1 MQAVFLELVKLSL
14 IGSLF
19 AAAVMLVRLILPKTP
34 KWIFCLLWGVVALRL
49 ICPVSI
55 ESKLSLVPENIASGQ
70 IITSVGDAYIG
81 DVEIIREND
90 TGYRDAVDAGRQ
102 PVSSSEGYYVV
113 TGKDSLEAPKTVAG
127 TLYPILSWVWA
138 AGVAAMLIYTAV
150 SYLMLRRK
158 MAEATRLRENI
169 WQCEQVDS
177 PFVLGFFK
185 PKIYLPYTVTDS
197 DMVNVIAHEQAHI
210 HRRDHWW
217 KPIGFILLSVYWFN
231 PVLWV
236 AYIMLCRDIEA
247 ACDEKVIKHMEKD
260 EKRAYSTALLNC
272 SVNRRRIAACPL
284 AFGEVGVKERV
295 KTVMNYKKPAFWIV
309 IAAVALCVVVTV
321 CFLTNPKDYGPE
333 VGNPQMLELPGV
345 EWFATPEEVK
355 AALNITE
362 DQIVSEGITPER
374 EDVANDY
381 DRYDLYVTD
390 LTLYGREVS
399 YALFEFRRNPGYDFA
414 FNHAIVMFTEDT
426 DMVKFRDDLEE
437 IYGAG
442 SQEPYRYY
450 LYYNNKKQYHKT
462 ELIMEQ
468 NLKYLSQND
477 RFLEGLDGNPY
488 QDALNDPDYMVH
500 HWATEN
506 GCSVIPA
513 EVVEWFKDAMDRA
526 PNAEDSVLQDD
537 EVLMEMLDQIPW
549 VAMTISNRCMPAIR
563 QDAEGIEDESAA
575 LYTNNYI
582 EFNANF
588 LASYLY
594 EARKAAVDDPTDDT
608 SAASEPTED
617 AAQSADP
624 PTSPATLAD
633 IMASVPALDDVST
646 LCFPGTR
653 WGSTPE
659 EVKAVL
665 NVAEEQII
673 TDQPNGDSYILL
685 VENVPFFGSEV
696 VSAEFKFIAR
706 NNEFGLATVNLYY
719 PDGTDMSTVEAALM
733 DLYGTPN
740 EGQGFTCY
748 EVSNGTVN
756 TSSAWGFTP
765 NFSGKGPFVMN
776 WWESTAKRADLLPA
790 AVQEAMIESGY
801 LTYYMER
808 LDPADPSTRDLILEY
823 LNNDPAVLL
832 YCTNGSN
839 AGNVGFQY
847 YTKNEVSFSAL
858 DYMIQLL
865 YNSK

>member
-1 MQAVFLELVKLSL
+1 MQTIFLELIKLSL

-19 AAAVMLVRLILPKTP
+19 AGAVMLVRLIFPKTP
-34 KWIFCLLWGVVALRL
+34 KWIICLLWGVVALRL

-55 ESKLSLVPENIASGQ
+55 ESNVSLVPDSISSGQ
-70 IITSVGDAYIG
+70 IITNIGDEYIG
-81 DVEIIREND
+81 DVNVIYENNEE
-90 TGYRDAVDAGRQ
+90 YSDAVEAGRQ
-102 PVSSSEGYYVV
+102 PIQSGDGYYVV
-113 TGKDSLEAPKTVAG
+113 TEADSLEAPKTVEE
-127 TLYPILSWVWA
+127 TLYPILSWVWV
-138 AGVAAMLIYTAV
+138 AGVVLMLGYTVA

-158 MAEATRLRENI
+158 MAEATLLRDNI

-217 KPIGFILLSVYWFN
+217 KPVGFILLSLHWFN
-231 PVLWV
+231 PVLWL
-236 AYIMLCRDIEA
+236 AYILLCRDIEA

-260 EKRAYSTALLNC
+260 EKRSYSTALLNC

-309 IAAVALCVVVTV
+309 VTAVALCIVVAVS
-321 CFLTNPKDYGPE
+321 FLTNPKDYGPE
-333 VGNPQMLELPGV
+333 VGNPKMLELPGV
-345 EWFATPEEVK
+345 AWFATPDEVK
-355 AALNITE
+355 EALNITE
-362 DQIVSEGITPER
+362 EQIIEEYTTSGYILEMW
-374 EDVANDY
+374 
-381 DRYDLYVTD
+381 VTD
-390 LTLYGREVS
+390 LTLYGRDVPFAKFSFWFGDREDT
-399 YALFEFRRNPGYDFA
+399 ALRRATVF
-414 FNHAIVMFTEDT
+414 FSEDT
-426 DMVKFRDDLEE
+426 DMNRLKEELIQIYGPGKSESYRYSLYDNNTDRNGRFGLRVPSLEASAEYEDGRNVFEGNPFRDALE
-437 IYGAG
+437 
-442 SQEPYRYY
+442 
-450 LYYNNKKQYHKT
+450 
-462 ELIMEQ
+462 
-468 NLKYLSQND
+468 
-477 RFLEGLDGNPY
+477 
-488 QDALNDPDYMVH
+488 DPDYMTH
-500 HWATEN
+500 HWVLEN
-506 GCSVIPA
+506 GSSIIPE
-513 EVVEWFKDAMDRA
+513 EVVDYFRS
-526 PNAEDSVLQDD
+526 AEDEQMPQDD
-537 EVLMEMLDQIPW
+537 DAFQEKLDQMPW
-549 VAMTISNRCMPAIR
+549 IVISMANRSPGAIAY
-563 QDAEGIEDESAA
+563 DVTGNGDMYNH
-575 LYTNNYI
+575 LYTNNCMT
-582 EFNANF
+582 FSADL
-588 LASYLY
+588 LAECLY
-594 EARKAAVDDPTDDT
+594 TAKENQATDPTDGT

-617 AAQSADP
+617 TAQSTDP

-633 IMASVPALDDVST
+633 IMASVPALDDGSI

-685 VENVPFFGSEV
+685 VEDVPFFGSEV

-808 LDPADPSTRDLILEY
+808 LDPADPSTRDLILKY

>member
-1 MQAVFLELVKLSL
+1 MEAFFLELVKLSL

-19 AAAVMLVRLILPKTP
+19 AAAVMLVRLVFPKTP
-34 KWIFCLLWGVVALRL
+34 KWILCLMWGVVALRL
-49 ICPVSI
+49 IFPVSI

-102 PVSSSEGYYVV
+102 PVSSGEGYYVV

-247 ACDEKVIKHMEKD
+247 ACDEKVIKHMERD
-260 EKRAYSTALLNC
+260 EMRAYSTALLNC

-309 IAAVALCVVVTV
+309 IAAVALCIVVAVS
-321 CFLTNPKDYGPE
+321 FLTDPKDYGPE
-333 VGNPQMLELPGV
+333 VGNPKMLELPGV
-345 EWFATPEEVK
+345 EWFVTPEEFK
-355 AALNITE
+355 EALNITE

-399 YALFEFRRNPGYDFA
+399 YALFEFRRDPGYDFA
-414 FNHAIVMFTEDT
+414 FDHAIVMFPEDT

-442 SQEPYRYY
+442 SREPYRYY
-450 LYYNNKKQYHKT
+450 LYYNNEKHYHET
-462 ELIMEQ
+462 EL
-468 NLKYLSQND
+468 NLEKDLRYFSQYD
-477 RFLEGLDGNPY
+477 RFSEGLDGNPY

-537 EVLMEMLDQIPW
+537 EVLMEMLDQMPW
-549 VAMTISNRCMPAIR
+549 VAMTISNRCVPPIR
-563 QDAEGIEDESAA
+563 RDAEGIEDESAA

-582 EFNANF
+582 EFSANF
-588 LASYLY
+588 LANYLY

-617 AAQSADP
+617 TAQSAN
-624 PTSPATLAD
+624 PATLAD
-633 IMASVPALDDVST
+633 IMASVPALDDGSM

-685 VENVPFFGSEV
+685 VEDVPFFGCEV

-719 PDGTDMSTVEAALM
+719 PDGTDMSTVEAALL

-740 EGQGFTCY
+740 EGQGFTRY
-748 EVSNGTVN
+748 KVSNGTVEPY
-756 TSSAWGFTP
+756 SAWGFTSS
-765 NFSGKGPFVMN
+765 FSGEGPFVMN